1 MSNLFKTSFLIVII
15 FLWVICAVAADTL
28 TGTVRNQT
36 TGKPA
41 VGDEVVLLRLGEGMQ
56 QEARTKT
63 DAQGAFTLKV
73 AFPNDRH
80 IVQVSHQGVNYDQSV
95 NGPGPVE
102 ISVYDAVANIPE
114 LRGTIGVTQLES
126 EGTML
131 KVTERYEIANTSNPP
146 VTQSR
151 ADNFKITVPPKAVF
165 DSVEARR
172 GLGMWLKVTPEP
184 VKSSSGEY
192 TINFPIRPG
201 RTQLNLAYHVP
212 YTEAMTLHLRVPY
225 PIERFGI
232 LHPSSMKFKPSRP
245 ELFQSSAM
253 SAVLQ
258 GEVLTRPVVGDVPA
272 FQISGVGTAP
282 QHGTEAASAPAP
294 PTVSTPSV
302 NPRASQSNPPS
313 AAERSRNEAAD
324 QSRKELGLMI
334 AGIFVIL
341 AVGVFTLWRMNNK
354 RVPEIVSA
362 KPGAGKPLLD
372 ALKEELFQLESD
384 RLHGSISAEEYATS
398 KQALNKSIERA
409 MGK

>member
-1 MSNLFKTSFLIVII
+1 MT
-15 FLWVICAVAADTL
+15 
-28 TGTVRNQT
+28 
-36 TGKPA
+36 
-41 VGDEVVLLRLGEGMQ
+41 
-56 QEARTKT
+56 
-63 DAQGAFTLKV
+63 
-73 AFPNDRH
+73 
-80 IVQVSHQGVNYDQSV
+80 
-95 NGPGPVE
+95 
-102 ISVYDAVANIPE
+102 VYDTVARIPD
-114 LRGTIGVTQLES
+114 LSGKLGIAQVES
-126 EGTML
+126 DGKML
-131 KVTERYEIANTSNPP
+131 KVTEMYDITNTSNPP

-151 ADNFKITVPPKAVF
+151 ADNFEISLPEKAAF
-165 DSVEARR
+165 DSVEVRSGR
-172 GLGMWLKVTPEP
+172 GIWLKVTPGA
-184 VKSSSGEY
+184 VKGQRGKY
-192 TINFPIRPG
+192 GINFPIRPG
-201 RTQLNLAYHVP
+201 DTLFKFVYRMP
-212 YTEAMTLHLRVPY
+212 YEGPTILRLRLPY
-225 PIERFGI
+225 PIQRFGVM
-232 LHPSSMKFKPSRP
+232 HPPSISFKALQPNTFTSP
-245 ELFQSSAM
+245 AELAGGLKVEA
-253 SAVLQ
+253 AVTSPLA
-258 GEVLTRPVVGDVPA
+258 GDVPA

-354 RVPEIVSA
+354 RVPQIVSA
-362 KPGAGKPLLD
+362 KPGAGKLLLD